1 MQIIEANTEFK
12 SADMHLDLMI
22 YGFYCY
28 HDTILESI
36 VPENIEWEHTV
47 NRVGPYAATICPSAS
62 KILEE
67 TQLHKYK
74 DYYPDLKVIRT
85 ITYYNVDDG
94 AEVWHTD
101 KRENITI
108 QAICYQT
115 NFYTEDGGSLQI
127 KCYDG
132 IERHYY
138 PKNGDVILMNHATDI
153 EHRVDTIL
161 TDKKRIAINM
171 VMQ

>member
-1 MQIIEANTEFK
+1 MLIIEANKEFN
-12 SADMHLDLMI
+12 SADMHLELMI
-22 YGFYCY
+22 YGVYCY
-28 HDTILESI
+28 HDTILENI
-36 VPENIEWEHTV
+36 IPENIEWKHTV
-47 NRVGPYAATICPSAS
+47 NRVGPYAVTDCPSAS
-62 KILEE
+62 KILKD
-67 TQLHKYK
+67 TQLHKYRE
-74 DYYPDLKVIRT
+74 YFPDLEFINSS
-85 ITYYNVDDG
+85 TYYNVDNG
-94 AEVWHTD
+94 VNIWHTD
-101 KRENITI
+101 KRENIKI

-138 PKNGDVILMNHATDI
+138 PKNGDVILMNHATDLV
-153 EHRVDTIL
+153 HRIDTIL